1 MVRSFLHTG
10 TMLAR
15 NVQIQLVHR
24 VVLSCLAA
32 VRFDGSRE
40 FAMAENMNG
49 KIVVITGATSGI
61 GQVAAEK
68 LAGMGARIVQVARDR
83 QRGQSALARLNQIA
97 PGVAHTIHY
106 ADLARLREIKRVASE
121 IAKAEPRI
129 DVLINNAGAM
139 FGTRELTEDG
149 LERTFALNHLSYFVM
164 TQGLVKRLAGSAP
177 ARVVNTA
184 SDAHTSGTVDF
195 DDLQSEKAYR
205 FNLLDWMR
213 YGGPAFKVYARS
225 KLMNILYTRELSRK
239 LAGSGVTA
247 NSLHPGFVSTRFGDQ
262 TGGLISFGIG
272 IAKRF
277 ALTPEQGAETLVY
290 LASSPDVAKVTG
302 EYFNKCRPVA
312 PSKEAQDNAKA
323 QRLWR
328 ETTKLAHLED

>member
-1 MVRSFLHTG
+1 VT
-10 TMLAR
+10 
-15 NVQIQLVHR
+15 
-24 VVLSCLAA
+24 
-32 VRFDGSRE
+32 
-40 FAMAENMNG
+40 
-49 KIVVITGATSGI
+49 
-61 GQVAAEK
+61 AEK

-83 QRGQSALARLNQIA
+83 QRGEAAMARLNQIA
-97 PGVAHTIHY
+97 PGISHTIYY
-106 ADLARLREIKRVASE
+106 AELSRLREMKRVASE
-121 IAKAEPRI
+121 IAQAEPRI

-149 LERTFALNHLSYFVM
+149 LERTFALNHMSYFMM
-164 TQGLVKRLAGSAP
+164 TQGLEKRLAASAP

-184 SDAHTSGTVDF
+184 SDAHTSGSVDF

-205 FNLLDWMR
+205 INFVDWMR

-225 KLMNILYTRELSRK
+225 KLLNILYTRELARR
-239 LAGSGVTA
+239 LAGTGVTA

-290 LASSPDVAKVTG
+290 LASSPDVATVTG
-302 EYFNKCRPVA
+302 EYFHKCRPA
-312 PSKEAQDNAKA
+312 MPSREAQDDAKA
-323 QRLWR
+323 RRLWL
-328 ETTKLAHLED
+328 ETTKIAQTEN